1 MANIDKNKLV
11 FFDTTLRDGEQ
22 SPGATLNIDEK
33 VEIAKQLSAL
43 GVDVCEAGFP
53 IASNGDFEAVKRIA
67 QEVGPLMNGRTSGKP
82 MVICGLARAVEGDIL
97 RAYEAVKYAPCH
109 RIHTFLASSDIH
121 LKNKLKITR
130 KQCIEKSVAAVKYIK
145 SLGVDDI
152 EFSPEDAGR
161 SDKDFLVELLTEV
174 IKAGAT
180 TLNIPD
186 TVGYLMPE
194 QYGELINYLVTK
206 TPGADTVTW
215 STHCHNDL
223 GLATANTLAG
233 VRNGAR
239 QVEVTINGIGER
251 AGNTALEEIALS
263 TYMHKNFFN
272 VYHHINTTH
281 IYSISQLV
289 IKRTGMIIQANK
301 AIVGANAFAHE
312 SGIHQDGVLKCKE
325 TYEIMSPDLVGVPSN
340 LLVLG
345 KHSGRNAFRTR
356 LETLLK
362 DSNYDIKFLENDEEF
377 NNLFKNFKKLADSK
391 KKGVTDQDLYALVD
405 DFLNIKKCNEFYI
418 LKSIHVTSG
427 TKTIPTATVQLIDFT
442 GNVNE
447 TSSDFTEE
455 TEEIGN
461 IITDAHIGHG
471 SVHAIF
477 QAINRLVCVNSV
489 LRTYELKAITEGSD
503 AMGRVVVR
511 ISEQND
517 QKDNSSGNVAILG
530 EMKEKER
537 LGNKTAD
544 VYRGEGADNDV
555 LVASA
560 KAYVNAI
567 NRLMSAKIRQNR
579 LNITENK

>member
-1 MANIDKNKLV
+1 MTEAIDKSKLV

-22 SPGATLNIDEK
+22 SPGATLNVDEK
-33 VEIAKQLSAL
+33 IEIAKQLSAL

-67 QEVGPLMNGRTSGKP
+67 QEVGPLMNNRKSGKP
-82 MVICGLARAVEGDIL
+82 MVICGLARAVEGDIT

-109 RIHTFLASSDIH
+109 RIHTFIATSDIH
-121 LKNKLKITR
+121 LKNKLKISR
-130 KQCIEKSVAAVKYIK
+130 QECIEKAVAAVKLIK
-145 SLGVDDI
+145 SLGVNDI

-161 SDKDFLVELLTEV
+161 SDKEFLVEILTEV

-206 TPGADTVTW
+206 TPGGDNVTW

-263 TYMHKNFFN
+263 TFMHKNFFN
-272 VYHHINTTH
+272 VHHHIDTTH
-281 IYSISQLV
+281 IYSVSQLV
-289 IKRTGMIIQANK
+289 IKRTGMIVQANK

-340 LLVLG
+340 LLILG

-356 LETLLK
+356 IEQLLK
-362 DSNYDIKFLENDEEF
+362 ESNYDTKIIEDNDEF
-377 NNLFKNFKKLADSK
+377 QKLFKNFKKLADSK

-405 DFLNIKKCNEFYI
+405 DFLNIKKVNEFYV

-427 TKTIPTATVQLIDFT
+427 TSAIPTATVQLIDLT

-447 TSSDFTEE
+447 SSSDITEDNE
-455 TEEIGN
+455 DQLIGN
-461 IITDAHIGHG
+461 VITDAHIGHG
-471 SVHAIF
+471 AVHSIF
-477 QAINRLVCVNSV
+477 QAINRLVNVKSV
-489 LRTYELKAITEGSD
+489 LRSYELKAITEGSD

-511 ISEQND
+511 ISEQSE
-517 QKDNSSGNVAILG
+517 KEASTGNVAILG

-537 LGNKTAD
+537 LRNNTAN

-567 NRLMSAKIRQNR
+567 NRLMAAKSRQ
-579 LNITENK
+579 LQSQQA

>member
-22 SPGATLNIDEK
+22 SPGATLNVDEK

-67 QEVGPLMNGRTSGKP
+67 QEVGPLLVNRKSGEE
-82 MVICGLARAVEGDIL
+82 MVICGLARAVEGDIK
-97 RAYEAVKYAPCH
+97 RAYEAVKYAPRH

-130 KQCIEKSVAAVKYIK
+130 EECIEKSVAAVKLIK

-161 SDKDFLVELLTEV
+161 SDKDFLVKLLTEV

-194 QYGELINYLVTK
+194 QYGELINYLVTN

-223 GLATANTLAG
+223 GLATANTLSG
-233 VRNGAR
+233 IRNGAR

-263 TYMHKNFFN
+263 TYMHKGFFN
-272 VYHHINTTH
+272 VFHNIDTTH
-281 IYSISQLV
+281 IYNCSQLV
-289 IKRTGMIIQANK
+289 VKRTGMIIQANK

-356 LETLLK
+356 IETLLK
-362 DSNYDIKFLENDEEF
+362 DSNYDTKFLENDEEF
-377 NNLFKNFKKLADSK
+377 QKLFKNFKKLADSK

-418 LKSIHVTSG
+418 LKSIHIASG
-427 TKTIPTATVQLIDFT
+427 TNTIPTATVQLIDFT
-442 GNVNE
+442 GNINE
-447 TSSDFTEE
+447 VSSDFTEE
-455 TEEIGN
+455 NEEYGN
-461 IITDAHIGHG
+461 VITDAHIGHG

-503 AMGRVVVR
+503 ALGRVVVR
-511 ISEQND
+511 ISEQHE
-517 QKDNSSGNVAILG
+517 QKENSSGNVAILG
-530 EMKEKER
+530 EMKEQER

-544 VYRGEGADNDV
+544 VFRGEGADNDV

-567 NRLMSAKIRQNR
+567 NKLMSAKIRQNQAQAA
-579 LNITENK
+579 NN

>member
-1 MANIDKNKLV
+1 MSKYDKNRLI

-22 SPGATLNIDEK
+22 SPGATLNINEK

-67 QEVGPLMNGRTSGKP
+67 QEVGPLLDNRKSGEE
-82 MVICGLARAVEGDIL
+82 MVICGLARAVEGDIR
-97 RAYEAVKYAPCH
+97 RAYDAVKYAPRH
-109 RIHTFLASSDIH
+109 RIHTFLATSDIH

-130 KQCIEKSVAAVKYIK
+130 KECIEKSVAAVKLIK

-161 SDKDFLVELLTEV
+161 SDKDFLVEILTEV

-194 QYGELINYLVTK
+194 QYGELIKYLVTK

-263 TYMHKNFFN
+263 TFMHKGFFN
-272 VYHHINTTH
+272 IFHNIDTTH
-281 IYSISQLV
+281 IYGVSQLV
-289 IKRTGMIIQANK
+289 VKRTGMIIQANK

-340 LLVLG
+340 LLILG

-362 DSNYDIKFLENDEEF
+362 SNPSYDSKILENNEEF
-377 NNLFKNFKKLADSK
+377 QKLFKNFKKLADSK

-418 LKSIHVTSG
+418 LKNIHVTSG
-427 TKTIPTATVQLIDFT
+427 TNTIPTATVQLIDLT

-447 TSSDFTEE
+447 SSSDITEE
-455 TEEIGN
+455 NEELTGN
-461 IITDAHIGHG
+461 VITDAHIGHG
-471 SVHAIF
+471 AVHAIF

-511 ISEQND
+511 ISEQRD
-517 QKDNSSGNVAILG
+517 QKENSSGNVAILG

-537 LGNKTAD
+537 LGNSTAD
-544 VYRGEGADNDV
+544 VFRGEGADNDV

-560 KAYVNAI
+560 KAYINAI
-567 NRLMSAKIRQNR
+567 NKLMSAKNRQFQ
-579 LNITENK
+579 IQSPQ

>member
-1 MANIDKNKLV
+1 MTEAIDKSKLV

-22 SPGATLNIDEK
+22 SPGATLNVDEK
-33 VEIAKQLSAL
+33 IEIAKQLSAL

-67 QEVGPLMNGRTSGKP
+67 QEVGPLMTNRKSDKP
-82 MVICGLARAVEGDIL
+82 MVICGLARAVEGDIT
-97 RAYEAVKYAPCH
+97 RAYDAVKYAPCH
-109 RIHTFLASSDIH
+109 RIHTFIATSDIH
-121 LKNKLKITR
+121 LKNKLRITR
-130 KQCIEKSVAAVKYIK
+130 KECIERAVAAVKLIK
-145 SLGVDDI
+145 SLGVNDI

-161 SDKDFLVELLTEV
+161 SDKEFLVEILGEV

-206 TPGADTVTW
+206 TPGGDKVTW

-263 TYMHKNFFN
+263 TFMHKNFFN
-272 VYHHINTTH
+272 VHHHIDTTH

-289 IKRTGMIIQANK
+289 IKRTGMIVQANK

-340 LLVLG
+340 LLILG

-356 LETLLK
+356 IEQLLK
-362 DSNYDIKFLENDEEF
+362 ESNYDTKIIEDNDEF
-377 NNLFKNFKKLADSK
+377 QKLFKNFKKLADSK

-405 DFLNIKKCNEFYI
+405 DFLNIKKVNEFYV

-427 TKTIPTATVQLIDFT
+427 TSAIPTATVQLIDLT

-447 TSSDFTEE
+447 SSSDITEDNE
-455 TEEIGN
+455 DQLIGN
-461 IITDAHIGHG
+461 VLTDAHVGHG
-471 SVHAIF
+471 AVHAIF
-477 QAINRLVCVNSV
+477 QAINRLVNVNSV

-511 ISEQND
+511 ISEQN
-517 QKDNSSGNVAILG
+517 QKEPSSGNVAILG

-537 LGNKTAD
+537 LRNNTAD
-544 VYRGEGADNDV
+544 VFRGEGADNDV

-560 KAYVNAI
+560 KAYINAI
-567 NRLMSAKIRQNR
+567 NRLMAARNRQQQSHQA
-579 LNITENK
+579 

>member
-1 MANIDKNKLV
+1 MTEIIDKSKLV

-22 SPGATLNIDEK
+22 SPGATLNVDEK
-33 VEIAKQLSAL
+33 IEIAKQLSAL

-67 QEVGPLMNGRTSGKP
+67 QEVGPLMVNRKSDKP
-82 MVICGLARAVEGDIL
+82 MVICGLARAVEGDIT

-109 RIHTFLASSDIH
+109 RIHTFIATSDIH
-121 LKNKLKITR
+121 LKNKLRITR
-130 KQCIEKSVAAVKYIK
+130 KECVERAVAAVKLIK

-161 SDKDFLVELLTEV
+161 SDKEFLVEILTEV

-206 TPGADTVTW
+206 TPGGDKVTW

-263 TYMHKNFFN
+263 TYMHKDFFN
-272 VYHHINTTH
+272 VNHHIDTTH

-289 IKRTGMIIQANK
+289 IKKTGMIVQANK
-301 AIVGANAFAHE
+301 AIVGCNAFAHE

-340 LLVLG
+340 LLILG

-356 LETLLK
+356 IEQLLK
-362 DSNYDIKFLENDEEF
+362 ESNYDTKIIENDDEF
-377 NNLFKNFKKLADSK
+377 QKLFKNFKKLADSK

-405 DFLNIKKCNEFYI
+405 DFLNIKKVNEFYV

-427 TKTIPTATVQLIDFT
+427 TSAIPTATVQLIDLT
-442 GNVNE
+442 GNINE
-447 TSSDFTEE
+447 SSSDITEDNE
-455 TEEIGN
+455 DQLIGN
-461 IITDAHIGHG
+461 VITDAYVGHG
-471 SVHAIF
+471 AVHAIF
-477 QAINRLVCVNSV
+477 QAINRLVNINSV
-489 LRTYELKAITEGSD
+489 LRSYELKAITEGSD

-511 ISEQND
+511 ISEQN
-517 QKDNSSGNVAILG
+517 QKELSSGNVAILG

-537 LGNKTAD
+537 LRNNTAD

-560 KAYVNAI
+560 KAYINAI
-567 NRLMSAKIRQNR
+567 NRLMAAKSRQQQSHQD
-579 LNITENK
+579 